1 MQPWARRRRETGCR
15 LLWLDPPGLLY
26 ALRLPLPR
34 VRCLTGFVTP
44 RSLGSM
50 KGAKARPAA
59 ARPAAASQRRAG
71 SVVASLAAAAAAAAN
86 RVPEFNTKV
95 FTKEA
100 VSIAGETECVLP

>member
-1 MQPWARRRRETGCR
+1 
-15 LLWLDPPGLLY
+15 
-26 ALRLPLPR
+26 
-34 VRCLTGFVTP
+34 
-44 RSLGSM
+44 M

-71 SVVASLAAAAAAAAN
+71 SVVASVTAAAAAAAN

-95 FTKEA
+95 FTKEP